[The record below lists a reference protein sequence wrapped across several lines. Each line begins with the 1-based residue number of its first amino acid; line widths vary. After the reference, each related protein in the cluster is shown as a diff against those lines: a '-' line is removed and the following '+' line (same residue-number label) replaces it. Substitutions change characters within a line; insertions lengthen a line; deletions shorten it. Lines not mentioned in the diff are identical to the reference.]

1 MKDFNMNKI
10 FLTGVSLSLTQ
21 MLDSAANLQAIQKD
35 VLDDIKAVDQQ
46 SQTEKTT
53 GFIFPTD
60 NW

>member
-21 MLDSAANLQAIQKD
+21 MLDSAVNLQAIQKD